1 MVAAVWRQ
9 GTNREFA
16 EGREGSAPSPAVFG
30 NVQDG
35 RAVCGGA
42 MRARTGSGVLAALFE
57 GICRP
62 RGHAA
67 EHPLWSHVRAESQ
80 ATACMLAEEWN
91 VPTGSASHTKS
102 NCKVSIEPETHH
114 CKEVPASPIAIES
127 RREPNH
133 SGGSQQKRREDQ
145 RQQELP
151 SFRETES
158 EQSVTGGGSGALGAL
173 QDPDRS
179 DPEGMAVRCLQ
190 LELEKVRL
198 QLECERVALRRAE
211 IEQSS
216 RSPSMS
222 GTNDRRHTGIDGVA
236 QCAKMLKAYR
246 LPCDAD
252 VPMWFDE
259 VEKLFSSFQVPEE
272 NGVHLIMPALSER
285 VRYMLCSLSEEE
297 CVEYE
302 IVKRAV
308 LNELK
313 LTPAEYLDRFQKV
326 TKKREETWAQF
337 ASRARTYFAYY
348 LQSRN
353 ADTKEAVAELMVAD
367 RMKASL
373 GPEGLEYVLLRE
385 GEKWFKPVEVAKV
398 LETFEEAKGKGRATK
413 TVGVPTAPP
422 LARQTGIEKANV
434 RCYICRGQGHVARD
448 CPQASSKEQQA
459 KLTTLPPPEQERVLS
474 ARMEV
479 FERSAGSGRSKLELI
494 PITCGGIT
502 TEAVLDT
509 DSEITVIREGILPQ
523 RVKDS
528 SGAVRLQSAFGK
540 TIQATLATL
549 PIALNYPGGVGQP
562 QKVDLVCAITD
573 QLADGVNCLLS
584 KEDWELLHAQEDN
597 GSERESVTHVVSAVG
612 LRSEPWRSGF
622 RAPGIPVKT
631 GTGSGVLAALFEG
644 ICRPRG
650 HAAEHPLWSHV
661 RAESQATA
669 CLLAE
674 EWNV

>member
-1 MVAAVWRQ
+1 MHHRCRSSTKISVIDDDEGPSKLYWR
-9 GTNREFA
+9 
-16 EGREGSAPSPAVFG
+16 S
-30 NVQDG
+30 
-35 RAVCGGA
+35 
-42 MRARTGSGVLAALFE
+42 
-57 GICRP
+57 
-62 RGHAA
+62 
-67 EHPLWSHVRAESQ
+67 
-80 ATACMLAEEWN
+80 
-91 VPTGSASHTKS
+91 PTGSASHTKS
-102 NCKVSIEPETHH
+102 NCKVSIEPETHD
-114 CKEVPASPIAIES
+114 CKEVPASPIPMES
-127 RREPNH
+127 RREPSH
-133 SGGSQQKRREDQ
+133 SGGPQQKRREDQ

-179 DPEGMAVRCLQ
+179 YPEGMAVRCLE

-198 QLECERVALRRAE
+198 QLECERVSLRRAE

-222 GTNDRRHTGIDGVA
+222 GTNDRRHTGIDEVA

-246 LPCDAD
+246 LPRDAD

-259 VEKLFSSFQVPEE
+259 VEKLFSSFQVPEG
-272 NGVHLIMPALSER
+272 NRVHLIMPALSER

-297 CVEYE
+297 CVDYE

-385 GEKWFKPVEVAKV
+385 GEEWFKHVEVAKV
-398 LETFEEAKGKGRATK
+398 LETFEQAKGKGRATK

-422 LARQTGIEKANV
+422 LARQAGIEKANV

-448 CPQASSKEQQA
+448 CPQASNKEQHA
-459 KLTTLPPPEQERVLS
+459 KLTTVPKQRVYNVAIVDKLPPPEQERVLS
-474 ARMEV
+474 ARVEV

-509 DSEITVIREGILPQ
+509 GSEITVIREGILPQ

-597 GSERESVTHVVSAVG
+597 GKPR
-612 LRSEPWRSGF
+612 RSGF

-631 GTGSGVLAALFEG
+631 RTGSKALAALFEG

-650 HAAEHPLWSHV
+650 HTAEYPLWCHV

>member
-1 MVAAVWRQ
+1 M
-9 GTNREFA
+9 NREFA

-30 NVQDG
+30 SVQDG

-42 MRARTGSGVLAALFE
+42 MRPDRIGKPHEEQLQGVHRARDAD
-57 GICRP
+57 
-62 RGHAA
+62 
-67 EHPLWSHVRAESQ
+67 
-80 ATACMLAEEWN
+80 
-91 VPTGSASHTKS
+91 
-102 NCKVSIEPETHH
+102 

-133 SGGSQQKRREDQ
+133 SGGPQQKRREDQ

-272 NGVHLIMPALSER
+272 NRVHLIMPALSER

-297 CVEYE
+297 CVDYE

-398 LETFEEAKGKGRATK
+398 LETFEQAKGKGRATK

-459 KLTTLPPPEQERVLS
+459 KLTTVPKQRVHNVAIVGKLPPPEQERVLS
-474 ARMEV
+474 ARVEV

-509 DSEITVIREGILPQ
+509 GSEITVIREGILPQ

-612 LRSEPWRSGF
+612 LRSSEMKDSDTAVLNCGRGETVDEVQESGESGPAFADQVTNQREQF
-622 RAPGIPVKT
+622 RAEQLSDDSLRRSWEDARKKKAGMFVADGLLYHQDALAGVKQQMR
-631 GTGSGVLAALFEG
+631 S
-644 ICRPRG
+644 P
-650 HAAEHPLWSHV
+650 AEPEQ
-661 RAESQATA
+661 RTKATI
-669 CLLAE
+669 
-674 EWNV
+674 